1 MYTVNEKYQSI
12 RPGDLLQ
19 LKPPIYKCIAFN
31 QELLNNGHVHGGGGV
46 RGQLVEG
53 DVVLALSESFS
64 RVSTNV
70 GLTGTFVY
78 IAHALGPMVV
88 YAEHVQ
94 VVR

>member
-1 MYTVNEKYQSI
+1 MNAKNQTI
-12 RPGDLLQ
+12 RPGDMLQ
-19 LKPPIYKCIAFN
+19 LKPPISKCMTFN

-46 RGQLVEG
+46 HGQLVKG
-53 DVVLALSESFS
+53 DVVLALSEPFS

-78 IAHALGPMVV
+78 IAHALGIMVI

-94 VVR
+94 VVT